1 MGCFH
6 VTNEY
11 SKVLNGSEKLERDNL
26 RSSID
31 AKHFATEA
39 KNILG
44 IYSRL
49 KQIQWGASA
58 NKHSQS
64 YIMSIEL
71 FK

>member
-44 IYSRL
+44 IY
-49 KQIQWGASA
+49 
-58 NKHSQS
+58 
-64 YIMSIEL
+64 
-71 FK
+71 